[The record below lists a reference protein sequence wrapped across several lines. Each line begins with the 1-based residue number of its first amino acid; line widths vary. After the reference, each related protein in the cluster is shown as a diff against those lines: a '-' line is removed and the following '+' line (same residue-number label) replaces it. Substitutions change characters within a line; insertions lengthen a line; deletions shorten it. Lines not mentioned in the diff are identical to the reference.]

1 MPFWRRLAH
10 ATAPARVSHSTST
23 RLSGRWLLLSWAA
36 WLSVVIPGVI
46 LSILSIPIIFA
57 QIEQVCTGAASD
69 TTCLRPRDLQALEQW
84 GLSPAFVATSNVVLF
99 LVVFLVFMG
108 LGTLLFWR
116 KSAEPHTRF
125 FGFCLVLAGIQFT
138 GLPTLL
144 AVVPPAWWVP
154 VSALFFL
161 TSACTILFVYL
172 FPNGRF
178 VPRWTRWAALAGIL
192 SNALVD
198 FFPGSPLVTWPA
210 AVVVL
215 DLGLYVPAIVAQVSR
230 YRHHSTPVERQQIKW
245 VVLALVLYLL
255 LSPAWDFVPSE
266 GGAAHL
272 LVLLA
277 LNLIFSGAVLLV
289 PLAITLSILHY
300 RLWEIDALINKVLVY
315 GLLTALLAGVYAGLI
330 LGLQALLRGVIEQ
343 NNNIALVVSTLAIA
357 ALFHPLRRRVQ
368 TLIDRR
374 FYRQKYDTASTL
386 ATFSALLSTEVD
398 VGHLGEQI
406 VAVVQETMHP
416 TFVSL
421 WLVKPQK
428 RAAAISPEFSSPSEM
443 DRS

>member
-1 MPFWRRLAH
+1 MHFWRRLAH
-10 ATAPARVSHSTST
+10 ATAPTRVSHSTPM
-23 RLSGRWLLLSWAA
+23 RLSGCWLLLSWAA
-36 WLSVVIPGVI
+36 WLSVVIPGII
-46 LSILSIPIIFA
+46 LSILSIPIMFA

-84 GLSPAFVATSNVVLF
+84 GLSPAFVATSDVVLF
-99 LVVFLVFMG
+99 LVVFLVFIG

-125 FGFCLVLAGIQFT
+125 FGFCVVLAGIQFT
-138 GLPTLL
+138 GLPNLL
-144 AVVPPAWWVP
+144 AVVPPVWWVP

-161 TSACTILFVYL
+161 TSVCTILFVYL

-198 FFPGSPLVTWPA
+198 FFPGSPFVTWPA

-215 DLGLYVPAIVAQVSR
+215 DLGLYGSQIVAQVSR

-255 LSPAWDFVPSE
+255 LSSAWDFVPSGE
-266 GGAAHL
+266 GAAHL

-289 PLAITLSILHY
+289 PLAIALSILRY

-315 GLLTALLAGVYAGLI
+315 GLLTTLLAAVYAGLI
-330 LGLQALLRGVIEQ
+330 LGLQALLQGVIEQ
-343 NNNIALVVSTLAIA
+343 TNSIALVVSTLVIA
-357 ALFHPLRRRVQ
+357 ALFQPLRGRLQ

-374 FYRQKYDTASTL
+374 FYRQKYDAASTL
-386 ATFSALLSTEVD
+386 AAFSAVLHTEVD
-398 VGHLGEQI
+398 VGHISEQV

-421 WLVKPQK
+421 WLVKPK
-428 RAAAISPEFSSPSEM
+428 ERALAPSLPSNSPKGTNHS
-443 DRS
+443 